1 MNTPQSG
8 ILPTASSSAYFLCLN
23 IKNITVAKQL
33 LLSLHEKTAQLS
45 IQYPEAHLTSVAGVG
60 LELWENVFKARA
72 PVGLKDFQYI
82 SNLFTQAPATQFD
95 VILHIRSERHD
106 INFELAKIITG
117 EYSEGLS
124 TEEEVHGFRYLDS
137 RDLSGF
143 VDGTENPQTLEDR
156 TRAALTDNSGSLS
169 QGSFIHIQRYIHKLP
184 EWQTLP
190 VQQQE
195 DIIGRSKV
203 DNIEYQPDKKP
214 LTSHIKRAGI
224 KHEDGSAIE
233 ILRHSMPYGN
243 TQEHGL
249 FFISYASDAES
260 FPLMLN
266 SMIQGD
272 GHGNQDHLLKY
283 TTAITGA
290 AFYAPPLEFLL
301 NTDNYR

>member
-8 ILPTASSSAYFLCLN
+8 ILPAASSSAYFLCLN
-23 IKNITVAKQL
+23 IKNITAAKQL
-33 LLSLHEKTAQLS
+33 LLSLHEKTEQLS
-45 IQYPEAHLTSVAGVG
+45 IQYSEAHLSSVAGVG
-60 LELWENVFKARA
+60 LELWGKVFKARA
-72 PVGLKDFQYI
+72 PIGLKDFQCI
-82 SNLFTQAPATQFD
+82 SNSFTQAPATQFD

-124 TEEEVHGFRYLDS
+124 TEEEIHGFRYLDS

-156 TRAALTDNSGSLS
+156 TRAALTDNSGNLS

-272 GHGNQDHLLKY
+272 DHGNQDHLLKY
-283 TTAITGA
+283 TTAVTGA